1 MSNDRKL
8 RMWIY
13 FTLLVVALLIIVITV
28 HFSRTA
34 EVNPEPSTGTV
45 TVGSQSQSC
54 DDCWQTVDITFYM
67 MTLNRDD
74 DLTLATVTISTYLTD
89 TSTENILKV
98 AFQYLASPPVKIDG
112 MFPILPTG
120 TKVKSVSIKDGIVH
134 VDFSREIL
142 FPEYPSA
149 TSESLALCAIAGIP
163 SQLGMD
169 SVFITVEGK
178 PSGPIAG
185 PMVSKRVEDFWG
197 HIGLYDQPLHP
208 CSK

>member
-1 MSNDRKL
+1 MSKNRKL

-28 HFSRTA
+28 HFSRTS

-45 TVGSQSQSC
+45 TVNGQFQSC
-54 DDCWQTVDITFYM
+54 EDYWQPVDITFYM

-98 AFQYLASPPVKIDG
+98 AFKYLATPPVKIDG
-112 MFPILPTG
+112 MFPVLPTN
-120 TKVKSVSIKDGIVH
+120 TKVKSVSIKDGVAY

-142 FPEYPSA
+142 FPKYPSA
-149 TSESLALCAIAGIP
+149 TSESLALCAIATIP
-163 SQLGMD
+163 SQIGID

-178 PSGPIAG
+178 SLGPVDG
-185 PMVSKRVEDFWG
+185 RYVEDFWG

-208 CSK
+208 CGK